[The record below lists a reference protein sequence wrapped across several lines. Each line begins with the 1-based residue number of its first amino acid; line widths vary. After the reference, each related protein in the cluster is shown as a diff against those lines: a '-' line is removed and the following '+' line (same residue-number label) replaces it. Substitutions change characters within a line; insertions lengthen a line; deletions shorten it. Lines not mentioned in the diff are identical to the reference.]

1 MSVTGRLWAL
11 ALAFL
16 LDLAIGDPAW
26 LPHPVR
32 LIGRY
37 IAWAEGR
44 LRAGCRRLR
53 LGAVALAL
61 SAVAGGYGLVGLVRG

>member
-37 IAWAEGR
+37 IAWAEAFGPDAAACAWAR
-44 LRAGCRRLR
+44 
-53 LGAVALAL
+53 
-61 SAVAGGYGLVGLVRG
+61 